1 MSKSQEEAATTSNTL
16 LLDNLESSFSWVT
29 WLRRC
34 HRLPNQYW
42 KLSWL
47 KCLPP
52 QWQQLW
58 PNTLLTCLRDG
69 NYFGSSQL
77 LALTDHS
84 ALKEKKNTGPEQSIH
99 PWAWP
104 LHFKWWGH
112 CWLQLDNETCKK
124 KKKERNLITKSI
136 HHSLRLRHMWLMPK
150 TFSLDN
156 SHFQSLNQTMTI
168 FAKDWG

>member
-1 MSKSQEEAATTSNTL
+1 MSKSQEGAATTSNTL

-69 NYFGSSQL
+69 NYFGSAQL
-77 LALTDHS
+77 LALHWPERIN
-84 ALKEKKNTGPEQSIH
+84 EKKKKSTGPEQSIH
-99 PWAWP
+99 QWAWP

-112 CWLQLDNETCKK
+112 WWLKLDNETCKNK
-124 KKKERNLITKSI
+124 FNYKIYT
-136 HHSLRLRHMWLMPK
+136 SLPSLTLHMTDAENMLTWQQS
-150 TFSLDN
+150 FSVSQPVNDDFCKRGSYL
-156 SHFQSLNQTMTI
+156 
-168 FAKDWG
+168 

>member
-1 MSKSQEEAATTSNTL
+1 MSKSQEGAATTSNTL

-69 NYFGSSQL
+69 NYFGSAQL
-77 LALTDHS
+77 LALTDQS
-84 ALKEKKNTGPEQSIH
+84 TLMKKKKKKKSTGPEQSIH

-112 CWLQLDNETCKK
+112 WWLKLDNETCKK
-124 KKKERNLITKSI
+124 RNLITKSI
-136 HHSLRLRHMWLMPK
+136 RHSLRLRHMWLMPK
-150 TFSLDN
+150 TCSLDN
-156 SHFQSLNQTMTI
+156 SHFRSLNQSTTI